1 MQKEMVIQEETLR
14 AKNFE
19 IEKQKAKIDEL
30 IVEINRLK
38 SNSANS
44 NGTSAKLKRDFDRNK
59 TGIF

>member
-1 MQKEMVIQEETLR
+1 MVIQEETLR